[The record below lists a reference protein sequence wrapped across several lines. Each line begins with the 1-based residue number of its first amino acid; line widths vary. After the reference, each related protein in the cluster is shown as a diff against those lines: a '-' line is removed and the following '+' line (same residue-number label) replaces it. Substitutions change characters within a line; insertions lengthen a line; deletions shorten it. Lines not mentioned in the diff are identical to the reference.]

1 MNNKAVIEFILY
13 NDDDPL
19 EVQLEPEP
27 IIFKVAPGNQLKFIA
42 TNCTSE
48 FQWSLRIAYSD
59 NAIQLFPDSMGKYDI
74 EIYEN
79 GILLNNHYKY
89 M

>member
-13 NDDDPL
+13 KDDDPL
-19 EVQLEPEP
+19 EIHLEPEP
-27 IIFKVAPGNQLKFIA
+27 IIFKVAPGNELKFIA
-42 TNCTSE
+42 TNYIST
-48 FQWSLRIAYSD
+48 FQWSLRIEHKD
-59 NAIQLFPDSMGKYDI
+59 NAVQLFPDSTGKYDI